1 MFYADYCGIHGE
13 WCILCSPSIVVAG
26 PPTLWIS
33 NLVVTLDGML
43 PRPKTVV
50 QADMGMK
57 PWLFGAA
64 ETDQIKSVNPIS
76 SLGERRCI
84 VTPMAAAGTEPMQQ
98 NHRGSFG
105 ITEHAPVTAAALPGP
120 YSAFAPIGT
129 VGGRLKSSCVHTPDG
144 VERSLSRR
152 DGVGADRGWFLSP
165 RLQTGAR
172 PLRLGRCLNF
182 GGCPQG
188 SPPALA

>member
-1 MFYADYCGIHGE
+1 
-13 WCILCSPSIVVAG
+13 
-26 PPTLWIS
+26 
-33 NLVVTLDGML
+33 
-43 PRPKTVV
+43 
-50 QADMGMK
+50 MK
-57 PWLFGAA
+57 AWLFGAA

-76 SLGERRCI
+76 SLRERRCV
-84 VTPMAAAGTEPMQQ
+84 VTPMAAASTEPMQQ

-105 ITEHAPVTAAALPGP
+105 IPEHAPVTAVALPDP

-172 PLRLGRCLNF
+172 PLRLGRRLNL
-182 GGCPQG
+182 GGCLQG